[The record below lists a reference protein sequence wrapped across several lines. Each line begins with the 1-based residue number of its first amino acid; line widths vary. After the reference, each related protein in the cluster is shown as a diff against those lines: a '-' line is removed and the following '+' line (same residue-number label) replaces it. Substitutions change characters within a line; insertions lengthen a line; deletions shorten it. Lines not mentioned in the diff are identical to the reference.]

1 MAVFGLPWPSTPSP
15 PPPPSS
21 LPPSLPPSH
30 LPLAEG
36 WCSLLALCW
45 CSLQKQTLQK
55 QTLQKQT
62 LQKLPAFLRPPP
74 PPRAACGRRL
84 VVVVTETCGPRDTRP
99 AFGGRGWCRSFPGL
113 VAPCAAALATG
124 VPFCS
129 SFRRCC
135 CWGVAPPHDLKPCS
149 MRRMQGLGAVARIN
163 TDGPHAELSTSP
175 DGIACMHA
183 RGAVHVWQPAR
194 LRTLCAH
201 VGFRARCAEAR

>member
-1 MAVFGLPWPSTPSP
+1 MAFDPVPAASPFLSP
-15 PPPPSS
+15 PLSPPFTPPSGRGVVLSVGS
-21 LPPSLPPSH
+21 LFVLVTETDVTETDVTETDVTET
-30 LPLAEG
+30 ARI
-36 WCSLLALCW
+36 
-45 CSLQKQTLQK
+45 
-55 QTLQKQT
+55 
-62 LQKLPAFLRPPP
+62 PAAAAAAAAA
-74 PPRAACGRRL
+74 AACGRRL

-149 MRRMQGLGAVARIN
+149 MRRMQGAVARIN